1 VATRPAARG
10 EAAIELRLIDL
21 VYVLETIGGAI
32 REGRVFD
39 VFTEYA
45 GALFVAASEE
55 IAARVMVRPGLVL
68 LVVV

>member
-1 VATRPAARG
+1 
-10 EAAIELRLIDL
+10 
-21 VYVLETIGGAI
+21 VLETIGGAI

-55 IAARVMVRPGLVL
+55 IATGVMVRLGLVFWVL

>member
-1 VATRPAARG
+1 
-10 EAAIELRLIDL
+10 LIDL
-21 VYVLETIGGAI
+21 VHVLETIGGAI

-55 IAARVMVRPGLVL
+55 IAAGVTVRLGLVFWVL

>member
-1 VATRPAARG
+1 
-10 EAAIELRLIDL
+10 LIDL
-21 VYVLETIGGAI
+21 VHVLETIGGAI

-45 GALFVAASEE
+45 GAFFVAASEE
-55 IAARVMVRPGLVL
+55 IATGVMVRLGLAFWAL